1 MIPSAFYSIAL
12 RTLWHSPSSL
22 WCTVI
27 KAHFHCLNFIFY
39 IHLNW
44 KVALRLVVFFCV
56 FKSSFRNVHTL
67 LYTFLSHYNHVSW
80 EYKKQMLQRGVS
92 VMVFGNVNLKTR
104 EALDNSM
111 ITFGQTLYVHF
122 CIVDVLM
129 CLCSCYMSV
138 WSKFRS

>member
-1 MIPSAFYSIAL
+1 
-12 RTLWHSPSSL
+12 
-22 WCTVI
+22 
-27 KAHFHCLNFIFY
+27 
-39 IHLNW
+39 
-44 KVALRLVVFFCV
+44 
-56 FKSSFRNVHTL
+56 
-67 LYTFLSHYNHVSW
+67 
-80 EYKKQMLQRGVS
+80 
-92 VMVFGNVNLKTR
+92 MVFGNVNLKTR